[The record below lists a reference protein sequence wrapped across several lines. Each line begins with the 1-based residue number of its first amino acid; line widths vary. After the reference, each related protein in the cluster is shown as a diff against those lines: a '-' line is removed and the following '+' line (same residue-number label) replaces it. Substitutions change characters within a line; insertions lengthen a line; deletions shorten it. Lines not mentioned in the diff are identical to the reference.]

1 MLRLSYYTGDS
12 IFRDI
17 ARAAVIGRYENY
29 PGYTIR
35 DDYTTTYQRPDYPL
49 RPWEELT
56 YNNIYY
62 NHILPQIAVLMDYL
76 ISEAFTRSEGKIMFP
91 SRYAQGYAYLQSKVY
106 GDRQGTIYGDRE
118 ITLYMPRELARI
130 GHAEVNYVSAYGR
143 NALYLILTNQSN
155 TMLNTDIRLDS
166 NVVPVDAARQYRVR
180 VWRNNVAS
188 EGTQMSGDRLT
199 ASLSPKGITVLAI
212 DGLTIVSQFQNQYF
226 DAGAPRLSDQSY
238 RFVQSSFGQINA
250 MLISMGK
257 SLETIYVWLE
267 ATEQEITAATLVYKD
282 LGNWIRQAKR
292 LYPYEFS
299 LPFRDEDTSFQFYVE
314 AVRTDGSVVR
324 SEQVDLQR

>member
-1 MLRLSYYTGDS
+1 M
-12 IFRDI
+12 
-17 ARAAVIGRYENY
+17 
-29 PGYTIR
+29 
-35 DDYTTTYQRPDYPL
+35 
-49 RPWEELT
+49 
-56 YNNIYY
+56 
-62 NHILPQIAVLMDYL
+62 
-76 ISEAFTRSEGKIMFP
+76 
-91 SRYAQGYAYLQSKVY
+91 
-106 GDRQGTIYGDRE
+106 
-118 ITLYMPRELARI
+118 
-130 GHAEVNYVSAYGR
+130 
-143 NALYLILTNQSN
+143 
-155 TMLNTDIRLDS
+155 
-166 NVVPVDAARQYRVR
+166 
-180 VWRNNVAS
+180 
-188 EGTQMSGDRLT
+188 
-199 ASLSPKGITVLAI
+199 LAI